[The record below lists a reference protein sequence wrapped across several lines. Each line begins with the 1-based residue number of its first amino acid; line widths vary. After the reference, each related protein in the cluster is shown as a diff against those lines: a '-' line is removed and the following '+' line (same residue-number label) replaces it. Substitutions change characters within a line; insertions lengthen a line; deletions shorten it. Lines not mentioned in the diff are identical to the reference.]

1 MVKKHKPNDE
11 TRRDVHRLAF
21 EGNTQLSIASIL
33 EIHPETLRKYYRQEL
48 DIARNKNKE
57 LFIDSLTKKAKQG
70 DTKAMI
76 YLLEKYKRY
85 ENKSAAATQKK
96 VHKTHDGRMLS
107 KEQYK
112 QYLIKRTRQ

>member
-1 MVKKHKPNDE
+1 MKEYRHTNQ
-11 TRRDVHRLAF
+11 TRRDVSRWLS
-21 EGNTQLSIASIL
+21 EGYTQNSIAVYL
-33 EIHPETLRKYYRQEL
+33 EIHPDTLRKYYRSEI
-48 DIARNKNKE
+48 DTSRNKTKE

-85 ENKSAAATQKK
+85 ENKSAVATQKK
-96 VHKTHDGRMLS
+96 VHKTHDGKMLS

-112 QYLIKRTRQ
+112 QYLIERTRQ